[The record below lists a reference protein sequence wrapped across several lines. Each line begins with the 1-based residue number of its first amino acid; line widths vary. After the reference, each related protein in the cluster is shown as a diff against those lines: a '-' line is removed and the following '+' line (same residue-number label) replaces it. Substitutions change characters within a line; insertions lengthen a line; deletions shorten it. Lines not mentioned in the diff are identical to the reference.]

1 MKSSKT
7 VEISSTNDPVKIAD
21 TIPTQKNTEP
31 ITVYFEHDVAEL
43 QVFEQNKLNSIIDT
57 KAQIHLHGYCDADG
71 SNTYNLAL
79 AKRRCE
85 TVRKVLMSQGIP
97 DELLILHIHGEAD
110 PIASNNTTKG
120 KAANRRV
127 VVKID

>member
-1 MKSSKT
+1 VKT
-7 VEISSTNDPVKIAD
+7 VDS
-21 TIPTQKNTEP
+21 IPTQRHIEP

-43 QVFEQNKLNSIIDT
+43 QALELNKLNSIT
-57 KAQIHLHGYCDADG
+57 NSKAQIHLHGYCDADG

-85 TVRKVLMSQGIP
+85 TVRNVLMSQGIP
-97 DELLILHIHGEAD
+97 EALIILHIHGEEN
-110 PIASNNTTKG
+110 PMASNSTEKG

-127 VVKID
+127 VVKVD

>member
-1 MKSSKT
+1 M
-7 VEISSTNDPVKIAD
+7 
-21 TIPTQKNTEP
+21 
-31 ITVYFEHDVAEL
+31 
-43 QVFEQNKLNSIIDT
+43 DT

-97 DELLILHIHGEAD
+97 EALIILHIHGEEN
-110 PIASNNTTKG
+110 PMASNSTEKG

-127 VVKID
+127 VVKVD

>member
-1 MKSSKT
+1 MKPSKT

-71 SNTYNLAL
+71 SNTYNEAL

-97 DELLILHIHGEAD
+97 DALLMLHIHGEAD